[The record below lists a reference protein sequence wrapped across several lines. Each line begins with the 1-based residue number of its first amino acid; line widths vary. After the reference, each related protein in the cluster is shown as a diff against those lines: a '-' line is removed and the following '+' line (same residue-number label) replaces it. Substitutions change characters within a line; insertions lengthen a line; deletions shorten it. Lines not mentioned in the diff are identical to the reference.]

1 MLDGVWHRFFKVF
14 AMSLNLYQ
22 KKRSFEKT
30 PEPSGKNQASS
41 KDGLRFVVQKHDA
54 SRLHYDFRLEMEGV
68 LKSWAVPKGPS
79 LNPDD
84 KRLAMMVEDHP
95 YDYRSFEG
103 IIPKGNYGAG
113 TVIVWDEG
121 TYEPAEPNEG
131 SIKQQEKILLK
142 QLHGGN
148 LKFRLKGK
156 KLNGEYALVHIKGRD
171 ENAWLLIKKKDK
183 YATTKDIT
191 KKGESVQSGKT
202 IEQLAHSK
210 ASTEVGTKESSKPSA
225 RLKEKTTGKDTGTG
239 KKKVREETS
248 DKLLNELLQK
258 GKRSPYNSLIK
269 PMLASLADKA
279 FDSEDW
285 IFEIK
290 WDGYRALAGI
300 KNGKVELQ
308 SRNNLSFNKK
318 YYPVTEALLKW
329 NVNAIVDGEIIAV
342 DDEGTTD
349 FQHLQAWQK
358 TGKGQ
363 LLYYVFDVLW
373 VDGLSVTHLPL
384 LERKEILKALLP
396 QESIIK
402 YSDHLHASGKDFFEI
417 AVTKG
422 LEGVMAKKADSLYY
436 PGVRTQQWLKIKTHR
451 RQEVVIGGF
460 TKGRNSRQYFGALIL
475 GVYENNELVYIGH
488 TGSGFNQKSLVDMYK
503 KLEPLITDKCP
514 FRKKPKTNMPA
525 IWVKPELVAEVKF
538 QEWTNENIL
547 RIPIFLGL
555 REDKKARDVKREQ
568 SANIKSPNDEVKKKR
583 GAAKKEI
590 ESSPRSSAK
599 KAPGGT
605 RGSIRV
611 KNLSEG
617 NLLNDEPKEQVLTI
631 DSQELKFTNLDK
643 LYWKKE
649 KISKGDTLNYYHRIA
664 PILLPYMKD
673 RPQSLNRHPD
683 GSGGMSFYQKD
694 VTGKVPPWV
703 QTYDYVSESDGE
715 TKKFF
720 VCTNEASLLY
730 MANWGVIEMNP
741 WHSRIMSPNNPD
753 YCVIDLDPEKIS
765 FDEVIETA
773 NVVKQ
778 VLKELGIDSYCK
790 TSGSTGLHIYI
801 PLAAKYT
808 YDQSR
813 QLAELIVHFVH
824 DEIPAFTSVE
834 RNPAKRQGKVYLD
847 YLQNRTIQTLASP
860 YSLRPK
866 DGATVSTPLHWEE
879 VKKGLS
885 PTDFTFFNIAERVKS
900 EGDLFMPVLGKGIDL
915 NKTLD
920 KMKNLI

>member
-1 MLDGVWHRFFKVF
+1 
-14 AMSLNLYQ
+14 MSLSLYK

-30 PEPSGKNQASS
+30 PEPSGKNPASF
-41 KDGLRFVVQKHDA
+41 KDELRFVVQKHDA

-121 TYEPAEPNEG
+121 TYEPAEPVEA
-131 SIKQQEKILLK
+131 SLKQQEKILLK
-142 QLHGGN
+142 QLHEGN

-156 KLNGEYALVHIKGRD
+156 KLNGEYALVRIKGRE

-183 YATTKDIT
+183 YATTRDIT

-202 IEQLAHSK
+202 IEQVAGST
-210 ASTEVGTKESSKPSA
+210 ASRKWGKKENSTRPAKP
-225 RLKEKTTGKDTGTG
+225 KEKTTAGNTVTS
-239 KKKVREETS
+239 KKKGRKGTS
-248 DKLLNELLQK
+248 DKRLKELLQK
-258 GKRSPYNSLIK
+258 GKRSPYNSGIK
-269 PMLASLADKA
+269 PMLASLVEEA

-285 IFEIK
+285 LFEIK

-318 YYPVTEALLKW
+318 YYPVTEALQQW
-329 NVNAIVDGEIIAV
+329 SIDAIVDGEIIAI
-342 DDEGTTD
+342 DDEGNTD

-373 VDGLSVTHLPL
+373 LDGLSLTHLPL
-384 LERKEILKALLP
+384 VERKEILKNIFP
-396 QESIIK
+396 KEGIIK
-402 YSDHLHASGKDFFEI
+402 YSDHIQASGKDFFDL

-422 LEGVMAKKADSLYY
+422 LEGIMAKKADSLYH

-475 GVYENNELVYIGH
+475 GVYNNSELVYIGH
-488 TGSGFNQKSLVDMYK
+488 TGSGFNQKSLVEVYA
-503 KLEPLITDKCP
+503 KLKPRITDKCP
-514 FRKKPKTNMPA
+514 FGKKPKTNMPA
-525 IWVKPELVAEVKF
+525 VWVKPELVAEVKF

-555 REDKKARDVKREQ
+555 REDKKALDVKKEQ
-568 SANIKSPNDEVKKKR
+568 STGIKSPPTQ
-583 GAAKKEI
+583 AKEK
-590 ESSPRSSAK
+590 SAMTKPTKATPKRSSQ
-599 KAPGGT
+599 KASGT
-605 RGSIRV
+605 RASSKKV
-611 KNLSEG
+611 KNLPEE
-617 NLLNDEPKEQVLTI
+617 NLLNDELKEQFLTI
-631 DSQELKFTNLDK
+631 DQQELKFTNLDK
-643 LYWKKE
+643 LYWKRE
-649 KISKGDTLNYYHRIA
+649 KITKGDTLNYYHRIA
-664 PILLPYMKD
+664 PLLLPYMED
-673 RPQSLNRHPD
+673 RPQSLNRHPE
-683 GSGGMSFYQKD
+683 GAGGTSFYQKD
-694 VTGKVPPWV
+694 VTGKVPAWV
-703 QTYDYVSESDGE
+703 KTYEYISESDGE
-715 TKKFF
+715 TKQFF

-741 WHSRIMSPNNPD
+741 WHSRITSPEKPD
-753 YCVIDLDPEKIS
+753 YCVIDLDPEKVS
-765 FDEVIETA
+765 FDKVIETA
-773 NVVKQ
+773 IIVKK
-778 VLKELGIDSYCK
+778 VLDEIEIDAYCK
-790 TSGSTGLHIYI
+790 TSGATGLHIYI
-801 PLAAKYT
+801 PLGSKYT
-808 YDQSR
+808 YEQSR

-824 DEIPAFTSVE
+824 DEIPGFTSIE
-834 RNPAKRQGKVYLD
+834 RNPAKRQKKVYLD
-847 YLQNRTIQTLASP
+847 YLQNRTIQTLAAP

-866 DGATVSTPLHWEE
+866 DGATVSTPLHWDE
-879 VKKGLS
+879 VRKGLS
-885 PTDFTFFNIAERVKS
+885 TSDFTIFNIIDRVKS

-915 NKTLD
+915 NKTVN
-920 KMKNLI
+920 KMKNLIK